1 MKALITGAS
10 SGIGLSMAKELYNQ
24 GHEVIL
30 VSKNKKRLEVA
41 RDSINKNIRIIAI
54 DLSKKENCYELYEKV
69 KNEKV
74 EILINNAGFGL
85 HGFFDNTNLEEE
97 IEMIDLNI
105 TSVHIL
111 TKLFL
116 KDFKANNNGYILNVA
131 SSAGLSNGGPL
142 MSTYYATKSYVVNL
156 TNAIN
161 FELKTQKSKVYIGSL
176 CPGGVDTNFNKKL
189 NIKFSLKA
197 QTSEFVAEQAIK
209 KMFKKKMII
218 IPGYFVF
225 LSTSISKMLP
235 TKLILKITYKIQ
247 LKKIK

>member
-10 SGIGLSMAKELYNQ
+10 SGIGLSIAKELYNQ

-30 VSKNKKRLEVA
+30 VSKNKKRLEIA
-41 RDSINKNIRIIAI
+41 KNSINENIKIIAL

-69 KNEKV
+69 KNEKI

-85 HGFFDNTNLEEE
+85 HGFFDNTNLEEDL
-97 IEMIDLNI
+97 EMIDLNI
-105 TSVHIL
+105 ASVHIL

-116 KDFKANNNGYILNVA
+116 KDFKKNDNGYILNVA
-131 SSAGLSNGGPL
+131 SSAGLSIGGPL

-161 FELKTQKSKVYIGSL
+161 YELKKKKSKVYIGSL

-197 QTSEFVAEQAIK
+197 QTSEFVAKQAIK

-218 IPGYFVF
+218 IPGYFTF
-225 LSTSISKMLP
+225 LSASISKILP
-235 TKLILKITYKIQ
+235 TKLILKITYIIQ